1 MREICL
7 VGNSHVAA
15 LKLGLDQI
23 LAEGDISECR
33 FSVFGTRG
41 TRLLRAQVQDGV
53 LQPSRH
59 DPEASFDHCSGPHA
73 QLRLDDYDDI
83 YFTVGTRPDRFPHFN
98 PHFLLNYLEPTHLQL
113 QLLSLPLATAIAHH
127 TVHGQWFSPL
137 LHEMIEQSR
146 RPIVHFL
153 GCPFWSTRDPRAIA
167 IEAQLQ
173 ASADPHAV
181 LETLLETIRAAVQ
194 SLETERLRLPAP
206 PASVLDARECFSR
219 QEYSR
224 GSVRL
229 TEDFEKE
236 HGVRDFRHMN
246 ADYGRQIMESILA
259 Q

>member
-41 TRLLRAQVQDGV
+41 TRLIHAQVQGGV
-53 LQPSRH
+53 LQPSKK
-59 DPEASFDHCSGPHA
+59 DSEACFDHRSGPHV

-83 YFTVGTRPDRFPHFN
+83 YFTIGTRPDRFPHFN
-98 PHFLLNYLEPTHLQL
+98 PYFLLNYLDSTCQQL
-113 QLLSLPLATAIAHH
+113 QPLSLPLATAITHH
-127 TVHGQWFSPL
+127 TIHGQWFSPL
-137 LHEMIEQSR
+137 LHGMLEQSS
-146 RPIVHFL
+146 RPTVHYLGSPFL
-153 GCPFWSTRDPRAIA
+153 STRAPRAVA
-167 IEAQLQ
+167 IHAQLQ
-173 ASADPHAV
+173 ENPENQPV
-181 LETLLETIRAAVQ
+181 LEDLLETIRTSVE
-194 SLETERLRLPAP
+194 SLETERLRIPAP
-206 PASVLDARECFSR
+206 PPSVLDLHGCFSR
-219 QEYSR
+219 QEYSQ

-229 TEDFEKE
+229 TEDFDME

-246 ADYGRQIMESILA
+246 ADYGRQIIENIIA